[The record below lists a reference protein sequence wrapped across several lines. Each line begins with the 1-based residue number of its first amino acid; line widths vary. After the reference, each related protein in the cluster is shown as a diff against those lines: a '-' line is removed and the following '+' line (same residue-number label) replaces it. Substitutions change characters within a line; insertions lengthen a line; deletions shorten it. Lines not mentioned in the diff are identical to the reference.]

1 MRMADVNDVMHVSSG
16 KATTASFLVDFAAEA
31 PALINSTHWSIAE
44 MEKWHQNEGME
55 LENDVFAT
63 EIWKTL
69 PRPMIAE
76 AFGSRDWTVK
86 ILHFA
91 ASCLLGLDRQT
102 PELPAAQ
109 AAQRTAESNECEA
122 DTAAMAPLPFFYSRE
137 REDNVVTMPA
147 SRSPLSHHL
156 QQRNHRKLSQPS
168 EHQKKPWRKPWHCK
182 TSLCL
187 KVRPPNSLQLEV
199 VEIEELLIESAVPAR
214 RIPEATRDVINITC
228 CIWNPSCWTRCWS
241 STTSLEGGSCQKRD
255 GKEISKNSD
264 PAIYFCSPAIRP
276 KPSKIAALP
285 APPKIPFW
293 KRHSVPNQE
302 DAIGTAC
309 STQGP
314 GLRGVL
320 GVA

>member
-1 MRMADVNDVMHVSSG
+1 
-16 KATTASFLVDFAAEA
+16 
-31 PALINSTHWSIAE
+31 
-44 MEKWHQNEGME
+44 
-55 LENDVFAT
+55 
-63 EIWKTL
+63 
-69 PRPMIAE
+69 
-76 AFGSRDWTVK
+76 
-86 ILHFA
+86 
-91 ASCLLGLDRQT
+91 
-102 PELPAAQ
+102 
-109 AAQRTAESNECEA
+109 
-122 DTAAMAPLPFFYSRE
+122 MAPLPFFYSRE

-255 GKEISKNSD
+255 GNEISRNSD
-264 PAIYFCSPAIRP
+264 PAIYICSPAIRP

-293 KRHSVPNQE
+293 KRHCVPNQE

-309 STQGP
+309 SITRSLP
-314 GLRGVL
+314 PALLL
-320 GVA
+320 GQYSSCPTGWRRRNNPLAKTVHRRMSISGTGSHGAFFDGFWRKVNTLHDMSDVSNHREAV